1 MAAQTAGAHSSGSAG
16 PRAMPR
22 AVGAGRGAG
31 AARGAGSHHPSRP
44 RVRGLS
50 SGRFARWS
58 LSRNSWSPPLRA
70 RRGRGRTAG
79 LGDAGWAV
87 RPLGR
92 ARGADRGR
100 AGGRV
105 PARPPRWAERGP
117 AGAPCRR
124 DAPAAGV
131 ARGKLGAR
139 TRGAARPGTC
149 LPLPPSGLRLG
160 PPGRK
165 GGAWDV
171 QPHPRAG
178 CGGPGT
184 WSEGSRS
191 GRRCAPPAPPEAAQS
206 QHPAARAP
214 PKRGLGDGKGPR
226 KWRSRRRP
234 WGPPCPSRKL
244 RNGCGGAA
252 WRGPGSAM
260 PAEATAAFGSLL
272 KADCVILLIKGRTL
286 FSAEPQNMQ
295 K

>member
-31 AARGAGSHHPSRP
+31 AARGAGSHHPWRP

-50 SGRFARWS
+50 PGRFARWS

-70 RRGRGRTAG
+70 RRGRAAG

-87 RPLGR
+87 RPPGR

-139 TRGAARPGTC
+139 TRGAARRGTC

-160 PPGRK
+160 TPGRK

-171 QPHPRAG
+171 PPHPRAG
-178 CGGPGT
+178 CGSPGT

-191 GRRCAPPAPPEAAQS
+191 GRHCAPPAPREGGHS
-206 QHPAARAP
+206 EP
-214 PKRGLGDGKGPR
+214 PSPSTQRRGHRRSEGLGTGKVRG
-226 KWRSRRRP
+226 
-234 WGPPCPSRKL
+234 
-244 RNGCGGAA
+244 NGGAA
-252 WRGPGSAM
+252 GALGDHRVPPESSETAGVGLRGEAPGGRCHLK
-260 PAEATAAFGSLL
+260 PPQLL
-272 KADCVILLIKGRTL
+272 VHC
-286 FSAEPQNMQ
+286 
-295 K
+295 